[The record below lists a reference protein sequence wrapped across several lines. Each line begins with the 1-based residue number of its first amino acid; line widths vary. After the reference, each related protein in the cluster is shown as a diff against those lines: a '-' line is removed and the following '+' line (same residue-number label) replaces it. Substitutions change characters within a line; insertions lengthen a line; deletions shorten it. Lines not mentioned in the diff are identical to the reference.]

1 MHIRYLS
8 RRIMGRIKKNGS
20 EKGTKSAAVTVIM
33 FCAAA
38 SAAVFF
44 GAEFLMGIFID
55 PQKTQIIQ
63 IGTGYLKTEG
73 ACYCGIGILVFALR
87 IFPGSGK
94 TESFSSSYDP
104 LTWNTG
110 CPCLCMCAVVRR
122 WSDLDG
128 DTDRLGD
135 GGCAGII
142 LLRRGERTNR
152 MNEIM

>member
-1 MHIRYLS
+1 MRD
-8 RRIMGRIKKNGS
+8 RN
-20 EKGTKSAAVTVIM
+20 
-33 FCAAA
+33 
-38 SAAVFF
+38 
-44 GAEFLMGIFID
+44 
-55 PQKTQIIQ
+55 P
-63 IGTGYLKTEG
+63 
-73 ACYCGIGILVFALR
+73 VFALR

-135 GGCAGII
+135 GGCGRNH

>member
-1 MHIRYLS
+1 
-8 RRIMGRIKKNGS
+8 MGRIKRTDQKRN
-20 EKGTKSAAVTVIM
+20 KSAAVTVIM

-73 ACYCGIGILVFALR
+73 ACYCGIGILFCSTDISGQWKDRKFLFFLR
-87 IFPGSGK
+87 
-94 TESFSSSYDP
+94 SSSLGTRVVLAYACAP
-104 LTWNTG
+104 LFGVGAIWTAIPIGWA
-110 CPCLCMCAVVRR
+110 MA
-122 WSDLDG
+122 DA
-128 DTDRLGD
+128 
-135 GGCAGII
+135 AGII

>member
-1 MHIRYLS
+1 MLLRD
-8 RRIMGRIKKNGS
+8 RN
-20 EKGTKSAAVTVIM
+20 
-33 FCAAA
+33 
-38 SAAVFF
+38 
-44 GAEFLMGIFID
+44 
-55 PQKTQIIQ
+55 P
-63 IGTGYLKTEG
+63 
-73 ACYCGIGILVFALR
+73 VFALR

-128 DTDRLGD
+128 DTIGWAMADA
-135 GGCAGII
+135 AGII

>member
-20 EKGTKSAAVTVIM
+20 EKEQKSAAVTVIM

-44 GAEFLMGIFID
+44 RSRVFDGDFLLIRRKHRSFRSE
-55 PQKTQIIQ
+55 
-63 IGTGYLKTEG
+63 TGYLKTEG
-73 ACYCGIGILVFALR
+73 ACYCGIGILFLLYGYFRAVERPKVSL
-87 IFPGSGK
+87 
-94 TESFSSSYDP
+94 SSYDP

-135 GGCAGII
+135 GGCGRNHPVKT
-142 LLRRGERTNR
+142 RRAY
-152 MNEIM
+152 

>member
-1 MHIRYLS
+1 MLLRD
-8 RRIMGRIKKNGS
+8 RN
-20 EKGTKSAAVTVIM
+20 
-33 FCAAA
+33 
-38 SAAVFF
+38 
-44 GAEFLMGIFID
+44 
-55 PQKTQIIQ
+55 P
-63 IGTGYLKTEG
+63 
-73 ACYCGIGILVFALR
+73 VFALR

-135 GGCAGII
+135 GGCGRNH